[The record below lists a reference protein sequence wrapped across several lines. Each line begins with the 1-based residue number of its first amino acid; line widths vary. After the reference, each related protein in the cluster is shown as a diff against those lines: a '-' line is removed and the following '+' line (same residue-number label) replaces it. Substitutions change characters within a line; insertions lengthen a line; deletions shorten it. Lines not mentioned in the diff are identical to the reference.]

1 MISADIRKRLHERG
15 VAFVASPVSGNAK
28 VIKAGKL
35 SAVISGPE
43 AACKIALPLIE
54 VFAPSGVS
62 YVGDGELARV
72 CKIAHNVMLGV
83 VIENLIEITLLAN
96 KMGVPRH
103 AFLAF
108 MNNSVMGSM
117 FTRYKSPALV
127 NLDWTTTFTPELL
140 RKDLDLG
147 LELGREYDV
156 PMPVTAAT
164 REVLQSHFG
173 AATLQS
179 NPEEYLGKDFA
190 ALMETMAL
198 ASGMKLDE
206 RKQERADG
214 TGRAEP
220 TTSCRQS
227 AAHVGDCRMIGPM
240 IGAYI
245 CRRSG
250 LVGRGAPTA
259 ANVAFIRRRG
269 STPDLARRFDDQ
281 FQFLRLIGLA
291 QRIAGDRR
299 GKAAL
304 RADRELRQIDVT
316 RGVVDAAAQIVVT
329 LQRRRLAADEAEHDA
344 LVLRHKPQRLEI
356 AGARRVVFEQEM
368 ADLGFLQIEFPRRSR
383 SRLRRDSCP

>member
-1 MISADIRKRLHERG
+1 MAGEQKLGWIGMGRMGYPMAERLIKAGHDVSVWNRTKSKAEPLAAKGGKVVDKVGDLAGVDVLFSIVSTGKDLEEVYFGPGGVFAGSKHPKVAIDCSTIGVDVSADIRKRLAEKG
-15 VAFVASPVSGNAK
+15 VAYIASPVSGNAK

-43 AACKIALPLIE
+43 AACKAALPLIE
-54 VFAPSGVS
+54 VFSPSGVS

-108 MNNSVMGSM
+108 MSNSVMGSM

-173 AATLQS
+173 AATLKD

-198 ASGMKLDE
+198 AAGMKLTSE
-206 RKQERADG
+206 NKNVP
-214 TGRAEP
+214 TG
-220 TTSCRQS
+220 
-227 AAHVGDCRMIGPM
+227 
-240 IGAYI
+240 
-245 CRRSG
+245 
-250 LVGRGAPTA
+250 L
-259 ANVAFIRRRG
+259 
-269 STPDLARRFDDQ
+269 
-281 FQFLRLIGLA
+281 
-291 QRIAGDRR
+291 
-299 GKAAL
+299 
-304 RADRELRQIDVT
+304 
-316 RGVVDAAAQIVVT
+316 
-329 LQRRRLAADEAEHDA
+329 EH
-344 LVLRHKPQRLEI
+344 
-356 AGARRVVFEQEM
+356 
-368 ADLGFLQIEFPRRSR
+368 
-383 SRLRRDSCP
+383 

>member
-1 MISADIRKRLHERG
+1 MASAQKLGWIGSGRMGYAMAEKLITAGHDVSVWNRTRAKAEPLAAKGGKVVDKVSDLAGVDVVFSVVSAGKDLAEVYFGKDGVFAGSKCPKIAIDCSSIGVDVSADIRQRLNERG
-15 VAFVASPVSGNAK
+15 VTYIAAPVSGNAK

-43 AACKIALPLIE
+43 AACKAALPLIE
-54 VFAPSGVS
+54 VFAAAGVS

-147 LELGREYDV
+147 LELGREHDV
-156 PMPVTAAT
+156 PMPVTAAA

-173 AATLQS
+173 AAILHS

-198 ASGMKLDE
+198 ASGMKL
-206 RKQERADG
+206 
-214 TGRAEP
+214 
-220 TTSCRQS
+220 TSENKN
-227 AAHVGDCRMIGPM
+227 VP
-240 IGAYI
+240 
-245 CRRSG
+245 SG
-250 LVGRGAPTA
+250 L
-259 ANVAFIRRRG
+259 
-269 STPDLARRFDDQ
+269 
-281 FQFLRLIGLA
+281 
-291 QRIAGDRR
+291 
-299 GKAAL
+299 
-304 RADRELRQIDVT
+304 
-316 RGVVDAAAQIVVT
+316 
-329 LQRRRLAADEAEHDA
+329 EH
-344 LVLRHKPQRLEI
+344 
-356 AGARRVVFEQEM
+356 
-368 ADLGFLQIEFPRRSR
+368 
-383 SRLRRDSCP
+383 